1 MSKLARVLV
10 LGAMV
15 AAMTLAGMTVAQAQ
29 TSEEGKDVRRPPT
42 EGQVGETWRKR
53 PVTSQ
58 QQTAADAAARR
69 QLAQERSSVPGGTPA
84 PEQVDEPSGQPGW
97 LVLGFAVTAALALV
111 VGLAVMG
118 ASRQAARCGPDRP
131 HHHGDRQAVPWG
143 CRAHPAAPS
152 AIQVKLQVASLKGSP
167 LGAAYG

>member
-42 EGQVGETWRKR
+42 EGQVGDTWRKR

-58 QQTAADAAARR
+58 Q
-69 QLAQERSSVPGGTPA
+69 
-84 PEQVDEPSGQPGW
+84 
-97 LVLGFAVTAALALV
+97 
-111 VGLAVMG
+111 
-118 ASRQAARCGPDRP
+118 
-131 HHHGDRQAVPWG
+131 
-143 CRAHPAAPS
+143 
-152 AIQVKLQVASLKGSP
+152 
-167 LGAAYG
+167 

>member
-1 MSKLARVLV
+1 MN
-10 LGAMV
+10 
-15 AAMTLAGMTVAQAQ
+15 LAGMTAVAQAQ
-29 TSEEGKDVRRPPT
+29 ANDEGKSVRRPPT

-97 LVLGFAVTAALALV
+97 LVLGLAVTAALALV
-111 VGLAVMG
+111 AGLAVMAARR
-118 ASRQAARCGPDRP
+118 ASRKVQAG
-131 HHHGDRQAVPWG
+131 QAT
-143 CRAHPAAPS
+143 
-152 AIQVKLQVASLKGSP
+152 
-167 LGAAYG
+167 